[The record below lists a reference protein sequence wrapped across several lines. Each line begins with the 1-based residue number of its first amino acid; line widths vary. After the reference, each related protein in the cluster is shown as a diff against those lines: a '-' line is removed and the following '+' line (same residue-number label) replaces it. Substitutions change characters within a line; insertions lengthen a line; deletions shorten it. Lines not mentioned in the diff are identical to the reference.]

1 MLCRATPGRPKPD
14 VDRNFM
20 AKKRHTGG
28 DVSIKWPESVA
39 SRWKR
44 PPQTAKRAGLPR
56 PRSVVRKDL
65 VGFSV
70 SRYNVVQR
78 ESKME
83 SSVRISTPVAK

>member
-44 PPQTAKRAGLPR
+44 PPPPPPNRETSWLAETEE
-56 PRSVVRKDL
+56 RSEERSGRLFRVEV
-65 VGFSV
+65 
-70 SRYNVVQR
+70 
-78 ESKME
+78 
-83 SSVRISTPVAK
+83 